1 MTNDEIFFF
10 FFLDK
15 WCRFGCY
22 YFTGMGKAK
31 GKGWGYYPEGPKT
44 SSLEGATSE
53 QPQGGAELHR
63 LVCFSDVLLEAGDL
77 LVILGT
83 SRRGLYDVG
92 GPESAYLKPQRG
104 FPQY

>member
-1 MTNDEIFFF
+1 MMKSFFFF

-83 SRRGLYDVG
+83 SRRGPYDVG